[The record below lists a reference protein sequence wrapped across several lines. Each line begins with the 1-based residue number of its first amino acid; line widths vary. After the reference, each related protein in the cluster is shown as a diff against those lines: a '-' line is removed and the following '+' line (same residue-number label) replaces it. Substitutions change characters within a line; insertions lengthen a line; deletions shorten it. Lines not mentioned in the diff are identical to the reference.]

1 MNDPSETNKPRACN
15 LCGSAA
21 SVPLYQQAGIIKCAD
36 CGLARVDHVPPGEE
50 LQKLYSEGY
59 FRSSDSGAL
68 GYDDYAADRTK
79 IAKTF
84 DKRMAEIERWTG
96 KKGYLLDVGCA
107 MGFSLEVAKERG
119 WEPRGVEISG
129 FACEYARREMGVE
142 VFHGRL
148 DEAEF
153 ETGQFDVITMWDYI
167 EHSPDPAGE
176 FRRASGLLKK
186 GGLLVLTTPDIA
198 SLPARIWGPRWMGIK
213 QDEHLFY
220 FSPAS
225 IGKLL
230 SKFGLKT
237 VNLKHV
243 GKYIDVDFFIQRTG
257 AYSKTVERVLGKV
270 AGALRI
276 GESSLYVN
284 PFDIMMVYAEKVD
297 EPE

>member
-1 MNDPSETNKPRACN
+1 MNGPPETNKSRACN

-21 SVPLYQQAGIIKCAD
+21 NAPLHQQLGIIKCAD
-36 CGLARVDHVPPGEE
+36 CGLVRADRVPPGEE
-50 LQKLYSEGY
+50 LQKLYSEKY

-68 GYDDYAADRTK
+68 GYDDYAADRAN
-79 IAKTF
+79 IEKTF

-96 KKGYLLDVGCA
+96 RKGRLLDVGCA
-107 MGFSLEVAKERG
+107 MGFSLEVARARG
-119 WEPRGVEISG
+119 WEPHGIEISG
-129 FACEYARREMGVE
+129 FACEYAKSDLGVE

-153 ETGQFDVITMWDYI
+153 EAEYFDVITMWDYI

-186 GGLLVLTTPDIA
+186 GGLLVLTTPNIA

-225 IGKLL
+225 IGEFL
-230 SKFGLKT
+230 SKCGFKT
-237 VNLKHV
+237 VRLKHV

-257 AYSKTVERVLGKV
+257 LYSKTVERVLGKT
-270 AGALRI
+270 AGALGI

-297 EPE
+297 ASE